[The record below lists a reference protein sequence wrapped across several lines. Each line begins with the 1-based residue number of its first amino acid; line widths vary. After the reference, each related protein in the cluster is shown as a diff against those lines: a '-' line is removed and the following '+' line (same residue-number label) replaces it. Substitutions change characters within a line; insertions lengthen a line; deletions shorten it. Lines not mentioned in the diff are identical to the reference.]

1 MARVERYE
9 KRFEAHILCKGMSQR
24 EFFELYQ
31 EFRKQKLSPA
41 IRNPDP
47 LEWAVKTVHEIM
59 VHIGPEVSAVAG
71 FTGKKV
77 YDWLAAIVEKKM
89 KERDDGKVE
98 VTIYGADNKPLFSVT
113 RKPEKPKRK
122 G

>member
-9 KRFEAHILCKGMSQR
+9 KQFEAQIRCKGMSQQ
-24 EFFELYQ
+24 EFFELYR
-31 EFRKQKLSPA
+31 ELKEEELSPS

-47 LEWAVKTVHEIM
+47 IESAVKTVHEIM

-71 FTGKKV
+71 FTAKKV
-77 YDWLAAIVEKKM
+77 YDWLATIVEKKL
-89 KERDDGKVE
+89 KERDDGNVE
-98 VTIYGADNKPLFSVT
+98 VTIYGANNKPLLTVT
-113 RKPEKPKRK
+113 RKPDRPKRK